1 MVQLTAEK
9 ELLREV
15 EKQVID
21 TVHRIDEVLK
31 VATEVIE
38 KDRDPVIITKD
49 RIIEVP
55 YVLEKIVEKITMM
68 PQIVEVLKHV
78 YEIA

>member
-1 MVQLTAEK
+1 VERAVLGPERYTKETEVVQLTAEK

-21 TVHRIDEVLK
+21 TVHRIDEVLR

-49 RIIEVP
+49 RII
-55 YVLEKIVEKITMM
+55 
-68 PQIVEVLKHV
+68 
-78 YEIA
+78 

>member
-1 MVQLTAEK
+1 MERAVLGPERYTKETEVVQLTAEK

-21 TVHRIDEVLK
+21 TVHRIDEVLR

-49 RIIEVP
+49 RII
-55 YVLEKIVEKITMM
+55 
-68 PQIVEVLKHV
+68 
-78 YEIA
+78 